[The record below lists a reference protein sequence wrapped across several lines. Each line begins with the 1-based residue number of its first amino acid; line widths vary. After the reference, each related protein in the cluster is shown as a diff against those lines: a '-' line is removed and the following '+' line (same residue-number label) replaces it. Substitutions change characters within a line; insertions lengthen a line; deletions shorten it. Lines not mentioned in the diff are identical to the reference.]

1 MTLQS
6 ESEVRA
12 ALAAWSRGHPTR
24 RNTSKL
30 TFESF
35 ENKGPVQI
43 VLTSVFERRG
53 VTYELSPAPRR
64 GRRPEHPDPW
74 EHTFEFPEGDQANVG
89 TKLTRRLEDVVI
101 HMGCAM
107 CSDSGDM
114 TCSSCGGDGRIDR
127 HNGGSR
133 QCGTCRGAGQL
144 PCDTCEGSGALF
156 GKPTL
161 WASIESVSPR
171 RLVEAD
177 DLPNV
182 VFIALSESPMDGK
195 VVHRQQGATIEELKG
210 YGHRSGGYRDTAN
223 EDPEVALVR
232 ALCRQPEIPEEVR
245 LLRQE
250 LVLRRVDVWKVNTR
264 ELEAF
269 WVLGDPVQVLPSTAL
284 RSLVSPIL
292 FVALCV
298 VVLGLIVVLANSLV

>member
-1 MTLQS
+1 MAFRS
-6 ESEVRA
+6 ESEVQA
-12 ALAAWSRGHPTR
+12 GLAAWSRGHPTR
-24 RNTSKL
+24 RNAAKL
-30 TFESF
+30 TFENI
-35 ENKGPVQI
+35 ENKGPIQI
-43 VLTSVFERRG
+43 VLTSIFERRG

-64 GRRPEHPDPW
+64 GRRSEHPDPW
-74 EHTFEFPEGDQANVG
+74 KHTFEFPEGDQANVG

-101 HMGCAM
+101 HMGCAT

-114 TCSSCGGDGRIDR
+114 TCSGCGGDGRVDR

-133 QCGTCRGAGQL
+133 QCGMCRGAGQL
-144 PCDTCEGSGALF
+144 PCDTCEGSGALY

-161 WASIESVSPR
+161 WSAIESVTPH

-182 VFIALSESPMDGK
+182 VFIALSESPMDGE
-195 VVHRQQGATIEELKG
+195 VIHRQQSATIEELKG
-210 YGHRSGGYRDTAN
+210 FGRRSGGYRDTAN

-232 ALCRQPEIPEEVR
+232 ALCRQPEIPDEVR

-250 LVLRRVDVWKVNTR
+250 LVLRRVDVWEIKTR
-264 ELEAF
+264 ELKPF

-292 FVALCV
+292 FAALCV
-298 VVLGLIVVLANSLV
+298 LLFGLIIVFANSLG